1 VSWECGCGVLNKDSK
16 TTCRACRTPQGM
28 VWSPHGFVSQKAAR
42 FLTKVTNTKAP
53 GPEDRLGRSM
63 KLLWM
68 AGIVTGVSVGIHLG
82 RIRSAQGLG
91 AVRAVVNHWKD
102 LPWGFLPTS
111 VGPEALI
118 GVGIILLLVFFLSF
132 RQMRQYMFTIFAH
145 TVLALIM
152 GASVGALTYIGV
164 MFAHEIRPYFRF
176 RW

>member
-1 VSWECGCGVLNKDSK
+1 MSWECGCGVLNKDSK
-16 TTCRACRTPQGM
+16 TACRACRTPQGM
-28 VWSPHGFVSQKAAR
+28 VWSPHGFISEKAAR
-42 FLTKVTNTKAP
+42 FLAKVTHTKAP
-53 GPEDRLGRSM
+53 RREDRLGRSM

-91 AVRAVVNHWKD
+91 AVKAVVNHWKN
-102 LPWGFLPTS
+102 LLWGYLPTS
-111 VGPEALI
+111 VSTEAFI
-118 GVGIILLLVFFLSF
+118 GVGVVLALVFFISL
-132 RQMRQYMFTIFAH
+132 RQRRQYIFTVFAH

-164 MFAHEIRPYFRF
+164 MFAHEIGPYFRF